1 MGQSLSQLYIHLTFS
16 TKSRIPFIKPE
27 IKDELH
33 AYIAGILKEF
43 DSPALIINSVPDHI
57 HLLFRLSKINALAKI
72 VEEVKKGSSKWMKS
86 RIHSH
91 SAKPFSWQIGYGAFS
106 VSSTKVSTVAKY
118 ISREEEHHKKMSY
131 NEKLEKFMR
140 EYNIV
145 DYNPEYY
152 WR

>member
-16 TKSRIPFIKPE
+16 TKSRNPLIKPE

-33 AYIAGILKEF
+33 AYIAGTLKEF

-57 HLLFRLSKINALAKI
+57 HILFRLSKNNALAKI

-86 RIHSH
+86 RIYSH
-91 SAKPFSWQIGYGAFS
+91 LAKPFSWQIGYGAFS
-106 VSSTKVSTVAKY
+106 VSSSKVGTVTKY
-118 ISREEEHHKKMSY
+118 ISRQEEHHKTMSY
-131 NEKLEKFMR
+131 KEEVEKFMR
-140 EYNIV
+140 EYNIL